1 MTLGSL
7 GTLTI
12 SQARDRAREI
22 LGDIAKGEDPSSE
35 RSKLRAELTISE
47 LGSKYLAERKIKPLT
62 KTNYEALLRLYIGP
76 HLGQRKISALTRSD
90 VLSFY
95 RKVAADYSESRGV
108 LSVSL
113 LRALFSWAK
122 LEGLVEGDNPAEKI
136 QTAGIRKRERYLSAD
151 ERSRLWSAL
160 DRLEQRGRTNRAAL
174 DAIRMI
180 ALSGARKTAITCLEW
195 SEVDLE
201 RGVLNK
207 REGDDTANKGAK
219 RILLSEPALE
229 ILRRRFDARDS
240 ITWVFPA
247 SRDPGKPC
255 TYLAKTWKKI
265 LEIAEISNFHI
276 HDLRHSFASDGLA
289 QGLSLQVIGILLGHK
304 STSTTARYAHL
315 ADDAA
320 RAALSKVSQEIE
332 RRNQGSR
339 TSSNVID
346 IKKKTS

>member
-12 SQARDRAREI
+12 SQARARACEI
-22 LGDIAKGEDPSSE
+22 LGAIAKGEDPSSD
-35 RSKLRAELTISE
+35 RSKLRKELTISE
-47 LGSKYLAERKIKPLT
+47 LGEKYLAERQIKPLT

-76 HLGQRKISALTRSD
+76 HLGQRKISAVTRSD
-90 VLSFY
+90 VQSFY
-95 RKVAADYSESRGV
+95 KKMVDNHSESRGV

-113 LRALFSWAK
+113 LRAMFSWAK

-136 QTAGIRKRERYLSAD
+136 QTSGIRKRERYLSAD
-151 ERSRLWSAL
+151 ERSRLWGAL
-160 DRLEQRGRTNRAAL
+160 DRLEKRGRTNRAAL

-180 ALSGARKTAITCLEW
+180 ALTGARKSAITCLEW

-201 RGVLNK
+201 RAVLNK

-247 SRDPGKPC
+247 TRDHGKPC
-255 TYLAKTWKKI
+255 TYLAGTWKKI
-265 LEIAEISNFHI
+265 LEIAEIENFHI

-320 RAALSKVSQEIE
+320 RAALAKVSEEIE
-332 RRNQGSR
+332 RRNQGSS
-339 TSSNVID
+339 SSNVID